1 MQRRDF
7 IARLGLMAGGAVV
20 ASRTTSGA
28 EAPGGAP
35 AKDGDAK
42 AAAGKILEPAREIP
56 VVAQADV
63 VVVGAGPAG
72 VAAAIGAARAG
83 ASTILVERYN
93 CLGGLWT
100 GGLVLPLLATHGTG
114 PDGKRKQVIAGI
126 GGEMAAKLAKMK
138 MAIHEID
145 PVVDPEAAKYAM
157 EVMVQEAGIQVLYH
171 CWAGN
176 AVVKDGVIEA
186 LLLESKSGRVAV
198 APKVVVDCTGDG
210 DVLAWSGEAFE
221 NMRYHIGLVHRLGN
235 VDRIDKNKPG
245 YKKMPIGNATPL
257 KSVNWV
263 NMNGEKN
270 QDGLDLFALA
280 KLQQKYRIAIWEQVE
295 KIRAT
300 PGHEEVFL
308 LEVAPQLGV
317 RMSRILD
324 GQYRLT
330 FEDSMSHK
338 AFDDAIGVSGAWTSV
353 EHGGR
358 KVGAGERPAWQIPY
372 RSLVPKKTRN
382 LLVAGRCFCFD
393 KALVEDARV
402 IGTCMVT
409 GHGAGVAAAVAVKA
423 GSSVQDADVA
433 KIRATLLQQKAYL
446 G

>member
-1 MQRRDF
+1 MRRRNF
-7 IARLGLMAGGAVV
+7 LTHLSLITGGALVT
-20 ASRTTSGA
+20 SRATSGA
-28 EAPGGAP
+28 EVPGAP
-35 AKDGDAK
+35 AKDGEAK
-42 AAAGKILEPAREIP
+42 TAAGKITEPAREIP
-56 VVAQADV
+56 IVAQADV
-63 VVVGAGPAG
+63 VVVGGGPAG

-114 PDGKRKQVIAGI
+114 KDGKRRQVLAGV
-126 GGEMAAKLAKMK
+126 GGEMAQRLAGMK

-145 PVVDPEAAKYAM
+145 PVVDPEAAKYVM
-157 EVMVQEAGIQVLYH
+157 EVMVQDAGIQVLYH
-171 CWAGN
+171 CWAGG
-176 AVVKDGVIEA
+176 AVVKDGVIQA
-186 LLLESKSGRVAV
+186 LLLESKAGRVAV
-198 APKVVVDCTGDG
+198 VPKVVVDCTGDG
-210 DVLAWSGEAFE
+210 DVMEWAGETFE

-245 YKKMPIGNATPL
+245 YKKMPIGNPTPL

-263 NMNGEKN
+263 NMHGDKN

-280 KLQQKYRIAIWEQVE
+280 KLQQKYRIEIWKQVE

-300 PGHEEVFL
+300 PGHEDVFL

-330 FEDSMSHK
+330 FDESMTYK
-338 AFDDAIGVSGAWTSV
+338 TFDDAIGVSGAWTSV
-353 EHGGR
+353 VHGGK
-358 KVGAGERPAWQIPY
+358 KVGEGERPAWQIPY
-372 RSLVPKKTRN
+372 RSLVPKKTKN

-402 IGTCMVT
+402 IGTCMIT
-409 GHGAGVAAAVAVKA
+409 GHGAGVAAAVAVKT

-433 KIRATLLQQKAYL
+433 KVRATLTEQKAYL